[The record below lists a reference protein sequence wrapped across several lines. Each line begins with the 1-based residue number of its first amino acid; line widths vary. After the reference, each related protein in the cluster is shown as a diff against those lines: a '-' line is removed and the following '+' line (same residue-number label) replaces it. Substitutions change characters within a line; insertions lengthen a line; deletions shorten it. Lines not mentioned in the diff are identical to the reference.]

1 MNPPLPRQVVRHGE
15 FSYKFCMKI
24 SKSLSFFYDFYVL
37 NVSLIILVFVYWL
50 GRCEE
55 VRLS

>member
-15 FSYKFCMKI
+15 FSYKFLYENFQEFKF
-24 SKSLSFFYDFYVL
+24 LYDFYVL
-37 NVSLIILVFVYWL
+37 NVSLIILVFIYWL